1 MCKAESAKDVI
12 FECTNPAIEQY
23 LRKQEITDPE
33 AHIRYLIEKV
43 NRGEVEDLFAGT
55 MLGDILSNSTS

>member
-1 MCKAESAKDVI
+1 MVSILCKAESAKDVI
-12 FECTNPAIEQY
+12 FESTNPAIEQY
-23 LRKQEITDPE
+23 LRKQEIIDPD

-55 MLGDILSNSTS
+55 MRVTY